1 MARKIAII
9 FLSLF
14 FILSTV
20 YQIYSLYLFVNSGAR
35 FTLEDGRS
43 LCARVLRLE
52 AIQGATGGS
61 CMFGARH
68 SETNQPSGD

>member
-1 MARKIAII
+1 MARKIAIF
-9 FLSLF
+9 FLVSF
-14 FILSTV
+14 VVLSTV
-20 YQIYSLYLFVNSGAR
+20 YQFYTIYTFVHSGAR

-61 CMFGARH
+61 CMFGSRS
-68 SETNQPSGD
+68 SETNKQSGD